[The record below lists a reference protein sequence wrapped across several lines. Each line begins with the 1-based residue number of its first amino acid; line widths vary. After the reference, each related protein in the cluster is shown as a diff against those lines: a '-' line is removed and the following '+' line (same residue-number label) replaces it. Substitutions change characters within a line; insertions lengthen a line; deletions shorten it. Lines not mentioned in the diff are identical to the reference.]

1 MRGIPVW
8 ALAGLAALSA
18 LLIGY
23 GYHDRHEASPLPLIL
38 GIAWALFTLA
48 SIGAKAK
55 PSDSH

>member
-8 ALAGLAALSA
+8 MLGGLVVLSA
-18 LLIGY
+18 LLIGF
-23 GYHDRHEASPLPLIL
+23 GYHDRHEAGPLPLIL

-55 PSDSH
+55 PADSH